1 MKGKIIIGI
10 LLFLTVVSVV
20 VYFLVSQK
28 RTTASEK
35 IEELTPQTETDYTRR
50 FVGRVQNIDKPNATM
65 TLVAQDE
72 RIYIFAVPKA
82 MIDNNDADIAVPNGV
97 LVEVK
102 WRDALSMDEIMQ
114 RYEKDPSGAVNKGD
128 SAIAITLVE

>member
-1 MKGKIIIGI
+1 MFLSVI
-10 LLFLTVVSVV
+10 LAG

-28 RTTASEK
+28 RITASEK
-35 IEELTPQTETDYTRR
+35 IEELTPQTETL
-50 FVGRVQNIDKPNATM
+50 A
-65 TLVAQDE
+65 AQDE
-72 RIYIFAVPKA
+72 RIYVFAVPKA

-114 RYEKDPSGAVNKGD
+114 RYEKDPSVAVNNGD
-128 SAIAITLVE
+128 TAIAITQVE